1 MWVAGR
7 YAFVMR
13 KWFWVFDAAVVL
25 SFVVIGRDTHG
36 FISEV
41 SDILRVA
48 APFLLALGFGVVVFR
63 AWTRPTSWV
72 TGLFLAST
80 TLVVGMFLRSV
91 VFDAGTARTF
101 VIVTGAWFVGLM
113 VGWRLVAALIT
124 RLRRNRPMAA

>member
-1 MWVAGR
+1 
-7 YAFVMR
+7 MR

-63 AWTRPTSWV
+63 AWTRPTSWL
-72 TGLFLAST
+72 TGLLLAST

-124 RLRRNRPMAA
+124 RLRRNRPMAP